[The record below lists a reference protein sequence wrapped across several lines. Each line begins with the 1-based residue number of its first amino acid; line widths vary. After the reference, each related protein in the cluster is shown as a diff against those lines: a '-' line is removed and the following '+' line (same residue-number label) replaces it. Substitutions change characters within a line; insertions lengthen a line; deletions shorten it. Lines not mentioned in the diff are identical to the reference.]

1 MINCNTIILVED
13 EIDVREAAQ
22 LTLEL
27 EGFKVHSCARA
38 DKALTLIHTDFAGVI
53 VTDVKMPG
61 TTGMELLQKIIEI
74 DADIPVIVV
83 TGHGD
88 IAMAVQAVRIGA
100 YDFIEKPVIPAHLIS
115 EVSKAL
121 QTRQLVLENR
131 HLKQKLLDNHNIDN
145 KILGS
150 SSAITQ
156 VKNAIKNLANAD
168 VDILIHGETGTGKE
182 LIASCLHQL
191 SQRNQY
197 EFVALNCGA
206 LPESVIESELFGH
219 EIGAYTGANK
229 QRIGKIEYANGGTLF
244 LDELES
250 MPMQLQVKL
259 LRVLQERKLER
270 LGGNKSIKV
279 DIKVIAATK
288 SDLLEASSRGEFRED
303 LYYRL
308 NVASI
313 ALPALRERL
322 EDIPILFRAF
332 VLQASQRFS
341 REEPELGIEQL
352 QLLCQQHWRGNV
364 RELQHEADRFVLGIS
379 ELFSPQDATQQDNN
393 LPIQLAKYETQLI
406 CNALQQSK
414 GRVLEAAQSLGIPRK
429 KLYLRMQKLNI
440 EKENFIL
447 DSE

>member
-1 MINCNTIILVED
+1 MNNCNTIILVED

-27 EGFKVHSCARA
+27 EGFKVHSYARA
-38 DKALTLIHTDFAGVI
+38 DKALELIHTDFAGVI

-61 TTGMELLQKIIEI
+61 TTGMELLQKITDI

-131 HLKQKLLDNHNIDN
+131 HLKQKLLDNHSIDN

-150 SSAITQ
+150 SNAITQ
-156 VKNAIKNLANAD
+156 VKNVIKNLANAD

-191 SQRNQY
+191 SQRNQF

-219 EIGAYTGANK
+219 EAGAYTGANK

-313 ALPALRERL
+313 ALPALRDRL

-332 VLQASQRFS
+332 VLQASQRFA
-341 REEPELGIEQL
+341 RDEPELSIEQL
-352 QLLCQQHWRGNV
+352 QRLCQQHWRGNV

-379 ELFSPQDATQQDNN
+379 ELLSPSDATVQDNH

-414 GRVLEAAQSLGIPRK
+414 GRVLEAAQGLGIPRK

-440 EKENFIL
+440 EKENFII
-447 DSE
+447 DNQ